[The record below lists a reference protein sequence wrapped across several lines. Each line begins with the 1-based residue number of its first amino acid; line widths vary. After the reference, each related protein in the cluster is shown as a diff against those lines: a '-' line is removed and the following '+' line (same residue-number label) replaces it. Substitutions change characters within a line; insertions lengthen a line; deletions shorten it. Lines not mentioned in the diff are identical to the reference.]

1 MGDSASGID
10 ASLTACTLAGLGLVV
25 PERKT
30 HAQQHEHNSL
40 AKSSNSKAKSSNSL
54 AKSCNLLLSKGHAKT
69 ELKAVSICA
78 DLHQKR
84 FRLQGLSM
92 LAA

>member
-25 PERKT
+25 PGRKT

-40 AKSSNSKAKSSNSL
+40 AISSNSL
-54 AKSCNLLLSKGHAKT
+54 AKSANLLLPKGHAKT
-69 ELKAVSICA
+69 VLEAVSIRA
-78 DLHQKR
+78 NLHQISPKNYR
-84 FRLQGLSM
+84 FWLQGLLK